1 MNNGPLVVVGDTLL
15 DRDLVGNATRLSPD
29 APVPVICGLRESR
42 RPGGAGLAALLAAR
56 EAHDSGTDVVFV
68 TVLADDEGGHLLRQ
82 MLDGR
87 VELVAGPSIDP
98 TTEKVRVR
106 SGGQSLLRM
115 DREEHSGEPVRI
127 TPRMRDVVEQAGVV
141 LVSDYGRGL
150 PAVPQ
155 LRAVVQR
162 VAQRRPVVWDPHPCG
177 STPVRQ
183 VRMATPSL
191 AEAVALSGLSDAD
204 SDGGGDLALAARSA
218 RALVHRWDA
227 SSVAV
232 TLGQTGALLDTG
244 GGNPRLLP
252 APDVPCMDPCG
263 AGDQF
268 AAAAAVALHRG
279 ALPMEA
285 VGMAVSAAARF
296 VAMGGAAQVLDWDDP
311 PEQPEL
317 SPSVSA
323 RDVVARVRARNG
335 TVVATG
341 GCFDL
346 LHAGHV
352 ATLQEARRLGD
363 CLLVCLNSDRS
374 VRRIKGPHRPIVPQ
388 HDRARLLSALGCV
401 DVVEIFDEDTPERL
415 LSELKPDLWVKGGDY
430 SEPTLPESELVRSW
444 GGQVVILPYLSG
456 RSTTRLARSA
466 ASSFRDA

>member
-1 MNNGPLVVVGDTLL
+1 VTGPLVVVGDTLL
-15 DRDLVGNATRLSPD
+15 DRDLLGNATRLSPD
-29 APVPVICGLRESR
+29 APVPVVCDLRESP

-56 EAHDSGTDVVFV
+56 EAQDSGTEVVFV
-68 TVLADDEGGHLLRQ
+68 TLLADDEGGQLLRQ
-82 MLDGR
+82 LLAGHVD
-87 VELVAGPSIDP
+87 VVAGPAADP
-98 TTEKVRVR
+98 TPEKVRVR

-115 DREEHSGEPVRI
+115 DREERSGAPVRV
-127 TPRMRDVVEQAGVV
+127 TGAMLDVVERAGVV

-150 PAVPQ
+150 AAAPD
-155 LRAVVQR
+155 LRAVVER
-162 VAQRRPVVWDPHPCG
+162 VAQRRPVVWDPHPTG
-177 STPVRQ
+177 PRPVRG
-183 VRMATPSL
+183 VRLATPSL
-191 AEAVALSGLSDAD
+191 AEALHLSGLSGT
-204 SDGGGDLALAARSA
+204 DGEGGDLALAARAA
-218 RALVHRWDA
+218 RDLVHRWDA

-252 APDVPCMDPCG
+252 APDVVCMDPCG

-296 VAMGGAAQVLDWDDP
+296 VATGGAAEVLDWDEP
-311 PEQPEL
+311 PEPV
-317 SPSVSA
+317 PVPASA
-323 RDVVARVRARNG
+323 HDVAARVRARNG

-363 CLLVCLNSDRS
+363 CLLVCMNSDRS
-374 VRRIKGPHRPIVPQ
+374 VRRIKGPNRPIVPQ

-401 DVVEIFDEDTPERL
+401 DAVEIFDEDTPERL
-415 LSELKPDLWVKGGDY
+415 LAELRPDLWVKGGDY
-430 SEPTLPESELVRSW
+430 GEPTLPESDLVRGW

-456 RSTTRLARSA
+456 RSTTRLVRSA
-466 ASSFRDA
+466 ASSFRVDE